1 MIRFAMCS
9 LLIAAVMIGFV
20 SAQSPTLSIVGEK
33 TYKPHSLVRLR
44 ADGVDP
50 RAGILWRVYPS
61 QGVQRATNP
70 KGVLEFAAPPGTY
83 EVELLAITSS
93 EEQGIQVQEARVT
106 VTIEGSTTP
115 PPAPTPPVPPTP
127 PKPKLPASEAI
138 GRIQFGNAGCT
149 ATVIYPRRADGRWDI
164 LTAAHC
170 CNPGTSGTMSLKNGK
185 RFGVQVVGHH
195 KTQDIAWLVTTDVHE
210 DLPYAMLAPSNPA
223 AGVKI
228 WHMGYGVDKPG
239 NREEGWVVAPE
250 NGDGQTQFRLSVS
263 SGDSGG
269 SILRQDTD
277 EVVSTVCC
285 TSAKGQLANVWGG
298 SCEQIRRTRPSRTD
312 DTGDDWTP
320 MEIPIRPE
328 GAEHGCDLPDWT
340 PMPMPMRSARGLMLF
355 ER

>member
-1 MIRFAMCS
+1 MIRFATCS

-20 SAQSPTLSIVGEK
+20 SAQPTTLSIAGETK
-33 TYKPHSLVRLR
+33 YKPHSLVRLK
-44 ADGVDP
+44 AEGVDP
-50 RAGILWRVYPS
+50 RAGVLWRVYPS
-61 QGVQRATNP
+61 VGVQRATNP
-70 KGVLEFAAPPGTY
+70 KGVLEFAAPPGVY
-83 EVELLAITSS
+83 EVELLAITNS

-106 VTIEGSTTP
+106 VTIEAGSAPIP
-115 PPAPTPPVPPTP
+115 PPGPTPPVPP
-127 PKPKLPASEAI
+127 KPKTPASEAI
-138 GRIQFGNAGCT
+138 GRIQFASAGCT
-149 ATVIYPRRADGRWDI
+149 ATVIYPRRADGRWDV

-239 NREEGWVVAPE
+239 NREEGSVVSPE

-298 SCEQIRRTRPSRTD
+298 SCSQIRRTRPAYASD
-312 DTGDDWTP
+312 EWTP
-320 MEIPIRPE
+320 LEIPIRPE

-340 PMPMPMRSARGLMLF
+340 PMPMPLRSAKGLTF
-355 ER
+355 FGR